1 LYSAYA
7 LFGKQTYYTREVREH
22 MKKTFGILSTIC
34 FLLFSCSKSTVN
46 SDRKSDLSN
55 YGFNG
60 KVKSVKSE
68 LYNLI
73 IEKDTFKI
81 GEKINSLAFD
91 RNSLLEFNKLGNL
104 TSIKEFLYNGKVI
117 KQDIYTYDKNDLLI
131 KRKEIDNYGKRSFL
145 DFKFNY
151 DSKDSLTS
159 VIISSDGF
167 KRILK
172 IERDSNNRPIK
183 RETIQND
190 TVQLIYSVKYDQNDN
205 LISESQFRHKKVPV
219 KLIERSFNS
228 KNLKE
233 KEKIIEYRTWDT
245 IRIENEYLYDI
256 NNKLI
261 VEKFNIENDST
272 FDETKNIYHK
282 NGKKKESITV
292 MRENEF
298 AITERNLYNE
308 NGDLTQK
315 TVKTNDGET
324 NGVWSYGF
332 KYDSENNWIEK
343 IEFKNNKPLRIVK
356 RTIEYY

>member
-1 LYSAYA
+1 
-7 LFGKQTYYTREVREH
+7 
-22 MKKTFGILSTIC
+22 MKKTFGILFTIC
-34 FLLFSCSKSTVN
+34 LLLFSCTKSADNTE
-46 SDRKSDLSN
+46 RKSDLSN
-55 YGFNG
+55 YDFNG
-60 KVKSVKSE
+60 QIKSVKSE
-68 LYNLI
+68 LFNLI

-91 RNSLLEFNKLGNL
+91 RNSLLEFNELGNL

-117 KQDIYTYDKNDLLI
+117 KEDIYTYDKNDLLI
-131 KRKEIDNYGKRSFL
+131 KRKEIDNYGKGSFL
-145 DFKFNY
+145 DFEFKY

-159 VIISSDGF
+159 VLISSDGF
-167 KRILK
+167 KRTLK

-190 TVQLIYSVKYDQNDN
+190 TVQLTYSVEYDQNDN
-205 LISESQFRHKKVPV
+205 LISESQFRYKNIPV

-245 IRIENEYLYDI
+245 IRVENEYLY
-256 NNKLI
+256 NNNNQLI
-261 VEKFNIENDST
+261 VEKFNVENDST
-272 FDETKNIYHK
+272 FDEIKNKYHK
-282 NGKKKESITV
+282 NGKLKESIIV
-292 MRENEF
+292 MGENEF

-308 NGDLTQK
+308 NGDLTQR
-315 TVKTNDGET
+315 TVKTNDGKT
-324 NGVWSYGF
+324 NDVWSYDF

-356 RTIEYY
+356 RTIEYYK